1 MRTLDENRKE
11 QNECREKVYVY
22 QKRVVELENE
32 EAEIRYSADFPIGK
46 RVFIDKKEYEVY
58 RYYDQCHI
66 LARKIKKDGGLSQ
79 ITQCLY
85 SSDLKN
91 ATDENGNKI
100 LKQGNEL

>member
-11 QNECREKVYVY
+11 QNEFREKIYAF
-22 QKRVVELENE
+22 RERLNELENE
-32 EAEIRYSADFPIGK
+32 EAEIRYSGDFPIGK
-46 RVFIDKKEYEVY
+46 RIFIDKKEYEVY

-85 SSDLKN
+85 SSDLEK
-91 ATDENGNKI
+91 ATDENCNKI
-100 LKQGNEL
+100 LKQGEE